1 MDSHGWLSISLIAS
15 FNRVKLLTA
24 DVQLV
29 RDALA
34 KSSLVELRDHEVRV
48 HDWKQYVVPD
58 ASRSIV
64 DGGFVPNTSGAA
76 ATFPS
81 ADTNDNLDP
90 SEEEGEEDD
99 IETEDDDVEFVLGKD
114 ANRSWTPERPTV

>member
-34 KSSLVELRDHEVRV
+34 KSSLVELRDHYIRV

-58 ASRSIV
+58 ASRSVV
-64 DGGFVPNTSGAA
+64 DEGFVPDASSSAA
-76 ATFPS
+76 MLPL

-90 SEEEGEEDD
+90 SEEEGEDDD

-114 ANRSWTPERPTV
+114 ANRSWTQERPTI